1 MSLRDSET
9 DIPEI
14 LNELNSHINVMSAG
28 GQNSSGYTAANG
40 AVDSGVKGITG
51 MRIRDSADVVAQVRV
66 RQIYQLFNSNAP
78 TAVRPRIR
86 NGNDVYLQ
94 YLEGVKEV
102 SSNVTGTAACPACAG
117 LTYNGNG
124 LVLTYRNGNYP
135 PV

>member
-1 MSLRDSET
+1 
-9 DIPEI
+9 
-14 LNELNSHINVMSAG
+14 MSAG
-28 GQNSSGYTAANG
+28 GQNSGSN
-40 AVDSGVKGITG
+40 VGITG
-51 MRIRDSADVVAQVRV
+51 MRIRDSADVVAQIRV

-94 YLEGVKEV
+94 YLQSVKEV
-102 SSNVTGTAACPACAG
+102 SSNVTGNALCTTTCAG
-117 LTYNGNG
+117 LAYNGNG